1 MRTGELP
8 LEVLGLLGPLLC
20 WVEGTAGLRLPE
32 RWVGH
37 RIEPDKRVKAW
48 LVRELPTYSRDS
60 IDEIQRLARRRR
72 GGGTA
77 SWQFRSAD
85 PNTPAAMEPPPG
97 YDLADAFHRLSERYF
112 QWSGNELNVKDQ
124 RVEEL
129 HEVALRFPVRFLI
142 RFRHARAVATGLLS
156 AEEALELP
164 VQMSRLHSTAQ
175 SIRAVIDRGLTEG
188 HLHLWGVT
196 SADES
201 WADHLLRPI
210 SQGAISRFST
220 EHEDQKQHE
229 RLLVLSRCAVR
240 MLALGLLH
248 DRLAGTGDELP
259 FDLVERLD
267 RVYFAPTPKAERR
280 EREELR
286 LMFLAE
292 LEKASSAGKRP
303 LPSDEELAWLLA
315 LADPKAHFHWRQGR
329 PSARP
334 MVLRGQEIAGV
345 RGRLRLIERL
355 HFEVLR
361 RLFELN
367 PLTGGG
373 PAESSGQPGNRWRF
387 LHRVFY
393 RYLVY
398 CAHHWHLATQSGRT
412 TGLREFQRFMGSPQR
427 DLLNHDLA
435 EAQGLVFERL
445 SRSAGLKTVEGR
457 VSPPR
462 HGPSDLVPWILAYGK
477 AASQGTIER
486 FGLVIHFVKEAD
498 RRKEADRGGQR
509 DAELGVATDLLRSGG
524 IRRQTRQRALQLFR
538 LLATPHPAMPFVVGI
553 DAANLELT
561 TPPEVFAPA
570 FRFLREFPIALRP
583 ASSVREMV
591 GGYPEIAR
599 LVHRRRLGM
608 TFHVGEDFRHLLSG
622 LRAIHEVIE
631 FLHPRPGDRLGHALA
646 LGLDP
651 RVWAATIG
659 YQAVFPREEALDT
672 LVWLH
677 HFLGPGHELLAELSV
692 DDLIQRYARQIY
704 EKALDRPAR
713 TPRAREE
720 DGGGDARPQGRGS
733 LSPQVLY
740 DAWRLRQLDPYSLDS
755 EKLLEGKGETLPPI
769 DPGEQH
775 RRWHRIQHETLN
787 DLDRRVGSREAFRLL
802 HLYWFDPEVRRC
814 GQEIEPLDM
823 SLRGRHWM
831 QLCDV
836 AQEKMQRLVERR
848 QLVVEVNPSSNR
860 VVGPMPR
867 LSDHPIFR
875 LTEDEHGKPRRGI
888 RVTINTD
895 DPGVFNTSLAHE
907 YYLLAENRMR
917 QGHSEAE
924 VIDWLEWLR
933 KNGEDSS
940 FVRSLPSWDHP
951 DQVVAKLLDTLEKSY
966 GSLPGRLSGERAS
979 AVQVV
984 ERRESAGKVERAA
997 GDAPPLR

>member
-1 MRTGELP
+1 M
-8 LEVLGLLGPLLC
+8 
-20 WVEGTAGLRLPE
+20 RLPE

-37 RIEPDKRVKAW
+37 RIDPEERVRGW
-48 LVRELPTYSRDS
+48 LVRELPTYSWDS
-60 IDEIQRLARRRR
+60 IEEIQRLARRRST
-72 GGGTA
+72 GGTP
-77 SWQFRSAD
+77 SWQYELTAPHLTSG
-85 PNTPAAMEPPPG
+85 MEPPRG
-97 YDLADAFHRLSERYF
+97 YDLADAFERLSERYF
-112 QWSGNELNVKDQ
+112 QWSGNELSVTAQ

-142 RFRHARAVATGLLS
+142 RYRHARAVATGIL
-156 AEEALELP
+156 AADEALELP

-175 SIRAVIDRGLTEG
+175 SIRAVIERGLTEG

-210 SQGAISRFST
+210 SQGSLAGFSK
-220 EHEDQKQHE
+220 EHE
-229 RLLVLSRCAVR
+229 RLLILSRCAVR

-248 DRLAGTGDELP
+248 DRLAGSGKSLP
-259 FDLVERLD
+259 FRLIERLD
-267 RVYFAPTPKAERR
+267 RVYFAATPKAEYE
-280 EREELR
+280 ERVGLR
-286 LMFLAE
+286 AGFAE
-292 LEKASSAGKRP
+292 AVDDATSAGSDPPR
-303 LPSDEELAWLLA
+303 DEELDWLLA
-315 LADPKAHFHWRQGR
+315 LADPATHFHWRQSR
-329 PSARP
+329 PNVPP
-334 MVLRGQEIAGV
+334 MVFQVQEASGV
-345 RGRLRLIERL
+345 RRRLRLIERL

-361 RLFELN
+361 RLFELQ
-367 PLTGGG
+367 PRTGGRQPG
-373 PAESSGQPGNRWRF
+373 GSGQPDALRRY

-398 CAHHWHLATQSGRT
+398 SAHHWHLATQSGRT
-412 TGLREFQRFMGSPQR
+412 TGLREFRRFMSSPQR
-427 DLLNHDLA
+427 DLLNRDVA

-445 SRSAGLKTVEGR
+445 ARSPGLTTVEGR

-462 HGPSDLVPWILAYGK
+462 HGPADLVPWILAYSK
-477 AASQGTIER
+477 AARQEGIER
-486 FGLVIHFVKEAD
+486 FGLVIHFLKEAD
-498 RRKEADRGGQR
+498 RRGDREFGSPVTV
-509 DAELGVATDLLRSGG
+509 DALRFGR
-524 IRRQTRQRALQLFR
+524 IRRQTRQRAFELFR
-538 LLATPHPAMPFVVGI
+538 LLATPHPAVPFVVGI

-570 FRFLREFPIALRP
+570 FRFLREFPIALRRP
-583 ASSVREMV
+583 SSVREMV
-591 GGYPEIAR
+591 GGYREIAR
-599 LVHRRRLGM
+599 LVNRRRLGM

-622 LRAIHEVIE
+622 LRAIHEVLE

-659 YQAVFPREEALDT
+659 YQAVMPRGEALDT

-692 DDLIQRYARQIY
+692 EDLIQRYARQIY
-704 EKALDRPAR
+704 EKPLDRLLAER
-713 TPRAREE
+713 TRRREE
-720 DGGGDARPQGRGS
+720 DESKVARPLGRGS

-740 DAWRLRQLDPYSLDS
+740 DAWRLRQLDPFSIDS
-755 EKLLEGKGETLPPI
+755 EKLLEGEGQSLPPA
-769 DPGEQH
+769 DPGEH
-775 RRWHRIQHETLN
+775 RRRWHRIQQQTLE
-787 DLDRRVGSREAFRLL
+787 DLDRRVGSRESFRLL
-802 HLYWFDPEVRRC
+802 HLYWFDPGVRRS
-814 GQEIEPLDM
+814 GREIEALDM
-823 SLRGRHWM
+823 SLLERHWM

-836 AQEKMQRLVERR
+836 AQRKMQSIIERK

-917 QGHSEAE
+917 QGHTEAE
-924 VIDWLEWLR
+924 VIEWLEWLR
-933 KNGEDSS
+933 RNGEDSS
-940 FVRSLPSWDHP
+940 FVRSLPRWDDP
-951 DQVVAKLLDTLEKSY
+951 VVAKLLSTLRTSY
-966 GSLPGRLSGERAS
+966 GSLPGRLAGERAS

-984 ERRESAGKVERAA
+984 QRRGSAVASVGRAA
-997 GDAPPLR
+997 AGEAPLR